1 MAKSDMARKI
11 LVIDDDAMMLTIL
24 SKALDKEGYD
34 VYVAKN
40 GTEGLALA
48 RASRFDLV
56 ICDINMPD
64 VSGFDV
70 LREIKRTSPSTM
82 VINITAFGSIKDAVK
97 AVHMGAVEYVVKP
110 FPLEEM
116 TGLVGRL
123 FNQGEESGD
132 SSRHATGD
140 DVVNS
145 LVCNSEGMKKVFSIL
160 EKCAPS
166 ESNIL
171 ITGENGT
178 GKDLVARYIH
188 LKSPRR
194 DKIFLPVNC
203 AAIPSE
209 MFEGEMFGHEKGAFT
224 GASRNR
230 EGMFSLANGGTLF
243 LDEVTSMPPELQGK
257 MLRALES
264 REIMKVGG
272 SGFEPVDIRVL
283 AATNVNLAEH
293 VANNRFRKDL
303 YYRLKVFEVNVP
315 PLRERVEDIEPLCSY
330 YVSFYNKRLGKTI
343 REVGPAVV
351 ARFKKYGWPGNV
363 RELKNVIER
372 GMILCDS
379 DAVGLRDIPMELFGD
394 VGDALTPG
402 TTLKDEMH
410 NYEKTFITKVLQKV
424 GNDRKKAAELMGIG
438 LSSLYRKMEELGI
451 KSNSPPE
458 N

>member
-1 MAKSDMARKI
+1 MANSNMTRKI

-40 GTEGLALA
+40 GTDGLGQA
-48 RASRFDLV
+48 RAGRFDLV

-82 VINITAFGSIKDAVK
+82 VINITAFGTIKDAVK
-97 AVHMGAVEYVVKP
+97 AVHLGAVDYVVKP

-116 TGLVGRL
+116 TGLVARL
-123 FNQGEESGD
+123 FNQGAESGD
-132 SSRHATGD
+132 SGRHAAGD
-140 DVVNS
+140 DLLKS
-145 LVCNSEGMKKVFSIL
+145 LVCNSEGMKKVLSIL

-178 GKDLVARYIH
+178 GKDLVARFIH

-243 LDEVTSMPPELQGK
+243 LDEVGSMPPELQGK
-257 MLRALES
+257 LLRAVES

-272 SGFEPVDIRVL
+272 SRFEPIDIRLL
-283 AATNVNLAEH
+283 AATNANLAEQ

-315 PLRERVEDIEPLCSY
+315 PLRERIEDIEPLCSY
-330 YVSFYNKRLGKTI
+330 YVGLYNKRLGKTI
-343 REVGPAVV
+343 REVSPAVIG
-351 ARFKKYGWPGNV
+351 RFKKYGWPGNV
-363 RELKNVIER
+363 RELRNVIER
-372 GMILCDS
+372 GMILCES
-379 DAVGLRDIPMELFGD
+379 DAVGVRDIPMELFGEVD
-394 VGDALTPG
+394 DRPPSE

-410 NYEKTFITKVLQKV
+410 NYEKTFISKVLQKV

-451 KSNSPPE
+451 KSDSPPE
-458 N
+458 D